1 MVTLALLLSAL
12 LTGKVV
18 AAGERSQWPSCQ
30 ELRNFKYIC
39 LNNLQFAQPRKCSF
53 CRAARTAAQSVSF
66 AVPSGRPHKVFLL
79 LCRPDGHTKCSFCCA
94 ARTAAQSVPFAVPPG
109 RPHKVF
115 LLPCRPDG
123 HTKCSFCCAAWTA
136 TPLAPVCPVVSM
148 KTGCKA
154 PSGVGEAECG
164 EFFVRVFCAVSRF
177 LLNVG
182 TYLPNYTT
190 PQTLMYVLCYCQNC
204 TFHSL

>member
-94 ARTAAQSVPFAVPPG
+94 ARTA
-109 RPHKVF
+109 
-115 LLPCRPDG
+115 
-123 HTKCSFCCAAWTA
+123 